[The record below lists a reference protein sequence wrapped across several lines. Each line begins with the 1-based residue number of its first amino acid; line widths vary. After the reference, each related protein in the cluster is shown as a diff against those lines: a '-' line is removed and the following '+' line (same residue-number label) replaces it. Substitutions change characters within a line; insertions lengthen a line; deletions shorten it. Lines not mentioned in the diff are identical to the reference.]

1 MDRQLGGRV
10 AVITGGATGI
20 GLAVAK
26 TLVRHGATVV
36 LAGRDKE
43 RGERALTLL
52 DAGPTRAAFVRTD
65 VRYEPDVEHLFRLS
79 ASRYGRVDILFN
91 NAGVEGTESA
101 DDLPPGWAVH
111 ELLDT
116 NVAGALMAIKHAL
129 PWLAKQG
136 GTIVNTGSF
145 VGTTMPLPHA
155 VVYGATKA
163 ALLSVTR
170 SVAVR
175 CAQQSVAVFAVC
187 PWITDTPM
195 VDRLTG
201 HSASAKAQ
209 FGGIN
214 PSGRI
219 ASPQDVAQIVLGL
232 ITGAWTLES
241 GDAVLV
247 DAGGAAQV
255 ITPMSP
261 GRMLAD
267 ASHTVASR
275 KSVSR

>member
-1 MDRQLGGRV
+1 M
-10 AVITGGATGI
+10 ITGGATGI
-20 GLAVAK
+20 GLAVAR
-26 TLVRHGATVV
+26 TLVRRGASVV
-36 LAGRDKE
+36 LAGRDRE
-43 RGERALTLL
+43 RGEQALAALN
-52 DAGPTRAAFVRTD
+52 AGPARATFVRTD
-65 VRYEPDVEHLFRLS
+65 VRYEPDVEHVFRC
-79 ASRYGRVDILFN
+79 AGHRYGHVDILFN
-91 NAGVEGTESA
+91 NAGVEGAESQ

-116 NVAGALMAIKHAL
+116 NVAGALLTIKHAL

-145 VGTTMPLPHA
+145 VGTTMPLAHA

-163 ALLSVTR
+163 ALLSITR

-175 CAQQSVAVFAVC
+175 CAPQSVAVFAVC

-214 PSGRI
+214 PSGRV
-219 ASPQDVAQIVLGL
+219 ASPQDVAHVVLGMV
-232 ITGAWTLES
+232 TGAGSLES

-261 GRMLAD
+261 GRTLTFVAD
-267 ASHTVASR
+267 QEPLVTNRGSQVG
-275 KSVSR
+275 